1 MAIIA
6 EDTRL
11 TIATRLANLNYKE
24 KLDALQEKLNESIEK
39 RFIGKTPDDVLTCFK
54 AHKEFFI
61 RCNEA
66 TLSSYNL
73 PKSWFPEDWGN
84 RTIYI
89 HLKFSCE
96 IPYGDEKVESYVG
109 KLKDNDEIALLV
121 QEYLKEEKERYH
133 MEKRLKCLMKQT
145 RFTPARLQEEFP
157 EAYLIYMDIITADW
171 NEKNDDA
178 KKPASN
184 LCDTIENIRAIL
196 KPDLKEVLKNAK
208 EEE

>member
-1 MAIIA
+1 MAVIV

-24 KLDALQEKLNESIEK
+24 KLDALREKLNEAIEK
-39 RFIGKTPDDVLTCFK
+39 RFIEKTPEDVLACFK
-54 AHKEFFI
+54 AHKEFFL

-73 PKSWFPEDWGN
+73 PKGWFPEDWGS

-89 HLKFSCE
+89 RLKFSCD
-96 IPYGDEKVESYVG
+96 IPYEDENVKSYIG
-109 KLKDNDEIALLV
+109 KLKDNDSIASLV
-121 QEYLKEEKERYH
+121 KEYLIVERDRYH
-133 MEKRLKCLMKQT
+133 MEKRLKCLMKMT
-145 RFTPARLQEEFP
+145 RFTPTRLQEEFP
-157 EAYLIYMDIITADW
+157 EAYLIYMDII
-171 NEKNDDA
+171 EKNDDA

-184 LCDTIENIRAIL
+184 LCDTIENIRATL
-196 KPDLKEVLKNAK
+196 KPDLKEALKNAK